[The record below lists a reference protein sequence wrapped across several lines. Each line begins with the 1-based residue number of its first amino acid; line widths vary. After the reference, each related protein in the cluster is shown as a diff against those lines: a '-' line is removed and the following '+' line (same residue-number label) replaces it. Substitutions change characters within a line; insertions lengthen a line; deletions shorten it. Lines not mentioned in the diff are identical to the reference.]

1 MTLLVG
7 VLLLPLFVWSWV
19 RHDTDEDAAAAISI
33 IGWLV
38 LAAMATGLGV
48 WALG

>member
-1 MTLLVG
+1 MLG
-7 VLLLPLFVWSWV
+7 VLLLPFFVWSWV

-38 LAAMATGLGV
+38 LASLAA
-48 WALG
+48 ALGAWAVG